1 MPSEKELFNLAKMYV
16 MLDRELQ
23 RPLPEYELEEVKKTM
38 EEIRNTILEKGYD
51 VDKFVHYQ
59 QMYKDMSI
67 GEYFE
72 FIKTLE
78 N

>member
-1 MPSEKELFNLAKMYV
+1 MKSEKELFELAKMYV
-16 MLDRELQ
+16 MLDREFQ
-23 RPLPEYELEEVKKTM
+23 RPLPEYEVEEIKESM
-38 EEIRNTILEKGYD
+38 EGIRNTLLEKQYD

-59 QMYKDMSI
+59 QLYKEMSI

-78 N
+78 

>member
-1 MPSEKELFNLAKMYV
+1 MQSEKELFNLAKMYV
-16 MLDRELQ
+16 MLEGELQ
-23 RPLPEYELEEVKKTM
+23 KSLPEYELEEVKENM

-51 VDKFVHYQ
+51 VDKFVQYQ
-59 QMYKDMSI
+59 QMYKEMSI

-78 N
+78 